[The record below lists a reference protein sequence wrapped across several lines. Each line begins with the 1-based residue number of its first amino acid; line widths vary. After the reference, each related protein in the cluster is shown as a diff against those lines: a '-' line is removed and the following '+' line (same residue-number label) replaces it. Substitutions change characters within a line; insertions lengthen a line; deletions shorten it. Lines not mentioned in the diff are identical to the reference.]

1 MKKTD
6 KSVLAEGF
14 RRLAA
19 VYADMADQLDGAAD
33 TPSKKAEAPELAPA
47 PAPAAEEPV
56 KAVTKED
63 VRAILAEKSR
73 SGFRAEVKALLTAH
87 GAEKLSDITDPETLA
102 ALAKEAEVIG
112 SA

>member
-6 KSVLAEGF
+6 KAVLAEGF
-14 RRLAA
+14 RRLSA
-19 VYADMADQLDGAAD
+19 VYADMADQLEGIAD
-33 TPSKKAEAPELAPA
+33 APSKKPETPEPPA
-47 PAPAAEEPV
+47 PTVEESV

-63 VRAILAEKSR
+63 VRLVLAEKSR
-73 SGFRAEVKALLTAH
+73 SGYRAEVKALLTAH

-102 ALAKEAEVIG
+102 AILKEAEVIG

>member
-6 KSVLAEGF
+6 KAVLAEGF
-14 RRLAA
+14 RRLSA
-19 VYADMADQLDGAAD
+19 VYADMATQLEGIAD
-33 TPSKKAEAPELAPA
+33 APSKKPETPEPA
-47 PAPAAEEPV
+47 PAPTVEEPV

-63 VRAILAEKSR
+63 VRLVLAEKSR
-73 SGFRAEVKALLTAH
+73 SGYRAEVKALLTAH

-102 ALAKEAEVIG
+102 AILKEAEVIG

>member
-6 KSVLAEGF
+6 KAVLAEGF
-14 RRLAA
+14 RRLSA
-19 VYADMADQLDGAAD
+19 VYADMAAQLEGIAD
-33 TPSKKAEAPELAPA
+33 APSKKPETPEPA

-56 KAVTKED
+56 KAVIKED
-63 VRAILAEKSR
+63 VRLVLAEKSR
-73 SGFRAEVKALLTAH
+73 SGYRAEVKALLTAH

-102 ALAKEAEVIG
+102 AILKEAEVIG

>member
-6 KSVLAEGF
+6 KAVLAEGF
-14 RRLAA
+14 RRLSA
-19 VYADMADQLDGAAD
+19 VYADMADQLEGIAD
-33 TPSKKAEAPELAPA
+33 APSKKPETPEPA
-47 PAPAAEEPV
+47 PAPAAEEEPV

-63 VRAILAEKSR
+63 VRLVLAEKSR
-73 SGFRAEVKALLTAH
+73 SGYRAEVKALLTAH

-102 ALAKEAEVIG
+102 AILKEAEVIG

>member
-6 KSVLAEGF
+6 KAVLAEGF
-14 RRLAA
+14 RRLSA
-19 VYADMADQLDGAAD
+19 VYADMADQLEGIAD
-33 TPSKKAEAPELAPA
+33 APSKKPETPEPA

-56 KAVTKED
+56 KEVTKED
-63 VRAILAEKSR
+63 VRLVLAEKSR
-73 SGFRAEVKALLTAH
+73 SGYRAEVKALLTAH

-102 ALAKEAEVIG
+102 AILKEAEVIG

>member
-6 KSVLAEGF
+6 KAVLAEGF
-14 RRLAA
+14 RRLSA
-19 VYADMADQLDGAAD
+19 VYADMADQLEGIAD
-33 TPSKKAEAPELAPA
+33 APSKKPETPEPA
-47 PAPAAEEPV
+47 PAPAEEEPV

-63 VRAILAEKSR
+63 VRLVLAEKSR
-73 SGFRAEVKALLTAH
+73 SGYRAEVKALLTAH

-102 ALAKEAEVIG
+102 AILKEAEVIG

>member
-6 KSVLAEGF
+6 KAVLAEGF
-14 RRLAA
+14 RRLSA
-19 VYADMADQLDGAAD
+19 VYADMADQLEGIAD
-33 TPSKKAEAPELAPA
+33 APSKKPETPEPA
-47 PAPAAEEPV
+47 PAPAAEESV

-63 VRAILAEKSR
+63 VRLVLAEKSR
-73 SGFRAEVKALLTAH
+73 SGYRAEVKALLTAH

-102 ALAKEAEVIG
+102 AILKEAEVIG

>member
-6 KSVLAEGF
+6 KAVLAEGF
-14 RRLAA
+14 RRLSA
-19 VYADMADQLDGAAD
+19 VYADMADQLEGIAD
-33 TPSKKAEAPELAPA
+33 APSKKPETPEPA
-47 PAPAAEEPV
+47 PAPAEEPV

-63 VRAILAEKSR
+63 VRLVLAEKSR
-73 SGFRAEVKALLTAH
+73 SGYRAEVKALLTAH

-102 ALAKEAEVIG
+102 AILKEAEVIG

>member
-6 KSVLAEGF
+6 KAVLAEGF
-14 RRLAA
+14 RRLSA
-19 VYADMADQLDGAAD
+19 VYADMADQLEGIAD
-33 TPSKKAEAPELAPA
+33 APSKKPETPEPA
-47 PAPAAEEPV
+47 PAPVAEEPV

-63 VRAILAEKSR
+63 VRLVLAEKSR
-73 SGFRAEVKALLTAH
+73 SGYRAEVKALLTAH

-102 ALAKEAEVIG
+102 AILKEAEVIG

>member
-6 KSVLAEGF
+6 KAVLAEGF
-14 RRLAA
+14 RRLSA
-19 VYADMADQLDGAAD
+19 VYADMADQLEGIAD
-33 TPSKKAEAPELAPA
+33 APSKKPETPEPA
-47 PAPAAEEPV
+47 PVPVAEEPV

-63 VRAILAEKSR
+63 VRLVLAEKSR
-73 SGFRAEVKALLTAH
+73 SGYRAEVKALLTAH
-87 GAEKLSDITDPETLA
+87 GADKLSAITDPEELA